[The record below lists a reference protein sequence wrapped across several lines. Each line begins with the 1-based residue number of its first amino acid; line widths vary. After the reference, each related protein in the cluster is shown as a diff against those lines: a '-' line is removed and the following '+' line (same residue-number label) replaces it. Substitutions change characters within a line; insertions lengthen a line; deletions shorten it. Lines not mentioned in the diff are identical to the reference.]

1 MRLVAE
7 IRFAARSLLRQPL
20 LVLTVAATVAIALAF
35 NVATTSVL
43 TALLQRPFPYPALD
57 RLILVRDAR
66 PREGVHQG
74 RAIAAADFYDLER
87 SVAAFESLAAYTPRA
102 LVITNPG
109 ADPERVEAVA
119 ATANFFS
126 TLGIVAAAGR
136 VWDSDA
142 DRPGHD
148 GVVLLS
154 RRLWHSRFGGDPSAV
169 GRDVSLNGR
178 RATIAGIVRDEECYP
193 AGVDAWVPLVLT
205 REEQLERNAQ
215 RLNAIARIA
224 RDASIPLVRAQLGST
239 AARLATLF
247 PLTDRD
253 RAFDV
258 LPLRREQYEF
268 TAPLFSFVQ
277 AAAIL
282 VLALAL
288 INVTNLLVARVLDR
302 RQELAIRAMLGASRR
317 VLAGLI
323 IAETAIM
330 TTVATAVGLAA
341 AYPTLTVIRASLP
354 EGIARWINGWSSMHI
369 DRAALAIGLLLGAMT
384 TLLVGGIVAASA
396 SRASSVEA
404 SPSSSTTGTR
414 TTRRRLF
421 GRRAIVAGEIA
432 LAASLLLC
440 ASVVVQGFTR
450 LATTYRALAPDR
462 LLRFTLTTPAWRYP
476 DDVRVSEF
484 HARVVEALDA
494 LPGVRQTALIRNEP
508 ASNVPNPD
516 MTFQRGDTPPQSPG
530 EQPRAGVQIVSA
542 AAFDV
547 LRIKLVDGRVFL
559 PTDTVQSARVAVV
572 SREAVRRYWTDR
584 NPIGTVVQLGADRIS
599 VRIVGVVDDLRLN
612 WYDPVLTPVIYL
624 PDTQSP
630 ARSVS
635 VIVRTRIDPPA
646 VAPLV
651 RAATGGIDSLQPIA
665 GLEPL
670 STTIADSLSPVSV
683 IERLLIAGAIV
694 AALLAAVGVFA
705 ILAQSV
711 SQRRREFGVRFA
723 LGATPA
729 SIARTV
735 LEDAASTAAA
745 GIAAG
750 LTLAVSAVRIA
761 QGSLLGL
768 AAIDVYVVLVVVVST
783 AIVVGGAALAP
794 ARRAARVDVGMLLRL
809 E

>member
-1 MRLVAE
+1 
-7 IRFAARSLLRQPL
+7 
-20 LVLTVAATVAIALAF
+20 
-35 NVATTSVL
+35 
-43 TALLQRPFPYPALD
+43 
-57 RLILVRDAR
+57 
-66 PREGVHQG
+66 
-74 RAIAAADFYDLER
+74 
-87 SVAAFESLAAYTPRA
+87 
-102 LVITNPG
+102 
-109 ADPERVEAVA
+109 
-119 ATANFFS
+119 
-126 TLGIVAAAGR
+126 
-136 VWDSDA
+136 
-142 DRPGHD
+142 
-148 GVVLLS
+148 
-154 RRLWHSRFGGDPSAV
+154 
-169 GRDVSLNGR
+169 
-178 RATIAGIVRDEECYP
+178 
-193 AGVDAWVPLVLT
+193 
-205 REEQLERNAQ
+205 
-215 RLNAIARIA
+215 
-224 RDASIPLVRAQLGST
+224 
-239 AARLATLF
+239 
-247 PLTDRD
+247 
-253 RAFDV
+253 
-258 LPLRREQYEF
+258 
-268 TAPLFSFVQ
+268 
-277 AAAIL
+277 
-282 VLALAL
+282 
-288 INVTNLLVARVLDR
+288 
-302 RQELAIRAMLGASRR
+302 
-317 VLAGLI
+317 
-323 IAETAIM
+323 
-330 TTVATAVGLAA
+330 
-341 AYPTLTVIRASLP
+341 
-354 EGIARWINGWSSMHI
+354 
-369 DRAALAIGLLLGAMT
+369 
-384 TLLVGGIVAASA
+384 
-396 SRASSVEA
+396 
-404 SPSSSTTGTR
+404 
-414 TTRRRLF
+414 
-421 GRRAIVAGEIA
+421 
-432 LAASLLLC
+432 
-440 ASVVVQGFTR
+440 
-450 LATTYRALAPDR
+450 
-462 LLRFTLTTPAWRYP
+462 LTTPAWRYP

-530 EQPRAGVQIVSA
+530 EQARAGVQIVSA

-612 WYDPVLTPVIYL
+612 WYDPVRTPVIYL

-635 VIVRTRIDPPA
+635 VIVRTRIDPSA

-651 RAATGGIDSLQPIA
+651 RAAIGGIDSLQPIA

-683 IERLLIAGAIV
+683 IERLLIASAIV

-750 LTLAVSAVRIA
+750 LALAVPAVRIA

-783 AIVVGGAALAP
+783 AIVVVGAALAP
-794 ARRAARVDVGMLLRL
+794 ARRAARVDWNEAWCLAR
-809 E
+809 